1 MYKYINM
8 YKYII
13 IILFLNMYKYITK
26 KKTLESKMNG
36 PYCPYYLS
44 VDGVAFC

>member
-26 KKTLESKMNG
+26 KKNT
-36 PYCPYYLS
+36 
-44 VDGVAFC
+44 